1 MKNSTLKFLFTI
13 ISLSLTLMACSE
25 DILESAPYSFTSPEN
40 FYETADDAE
49 LAINGCYSVINDRDI
64 HGDGNYDTFGRGLL
78 FMLNAGTDE
87 MVTRDGFGN
96 IDYAPWGL
104 ASFTSTNKF
113 LGFNWLYWYSGINRV
128 NTLLENIDGI
138 DMPENRQ
145 NEIEG
150 EARFLRGLYH
160 MYLAKMFGGVPT
172 YTTSQADPL
181 KARQPLNE
189 VYELI
194 ISDFTYAYQNLNDQ
208 SSVIGRANK
217 WTAGGYLAKVYAYLG
232 SCKTFNVG
240 EDLNF
245 TLNSFNWVDANQMY
259 ANALSIST
267 DVVNNSGYILIDE
280 YDNLFRA
287 TTDSYQRQESLFM
300 AEASNDISRNNVN
313 IWVNLLLPQG
323 NPSIVGGGN
332 GWMRATGEMY
342 NKYTDG
348 DFRRTHNLTGSLANN
363 ASFEEIDGIRY
374 FIPRPLSDPNQGNYC
389 QGKFRYQDPSQK
401 ALPFWAS
408 GGDLPLLRFADI
420 LLIKAESEYFT
431 GNETGARNTMSIVR
445 TRALEAGTTLEDL
458 NTAYFKTDFV
468 EELLEER
475 SRELAFECQRRFD
488 LMRFNKFTEAINNL
502 DPDAG
507 RWNTVVPQLQS
518 NWSPNRIW
526 FPIPLN
532 QTSINP
538 NLLPNNPGF

>member
-1 MKNSTLKFLFTI
+1 MKNLIVKIAFVIFMSITL
-13 ISLSLTLMACSE
+13 LTCNE
-25 DILESAPYSFTSPEN
+25 DILETAPFSFTSPEN
-40 FYETADDAE
+40 FYESVDDAE

-87 MVTRDGFGN
+87 MVTREGFGN

-128 NTLLENIDGI
+128 NTLLENIQGI
-138 DMPENRQ
+138 DMPENRK

-172 YTTSQADPL
+172 YTTSLADPL

-194 ISDFTYAYQNLNDQ
+194 IDDLNFAYQNLNDRN
-208 SSVIGRANK
+208 SVTGRANK
-217 WTAGGYLAKVYAYLG
+217 WTAAGYLSQVYAYLG

-240 EDLNF
+240 EELGF
-245 TLNSFNWVDANQMY
+245 PINSFNWVDASEMY
-259 ANALSIST
+259 NNALTISN
-267 DVVNNSGYILIDE
+267 DVVNSSGYILIDE

-287 TTDSYQRQESLFM
+287 TTDSYQRQECLFM

-323 NPSIVGGGN
+323 NPSVVGGGN
-332 GWMRATGEMY
+332 GWMRATGELY
-342 NKYTDG
+342 FKYADG
-348 DFRRTHNLTGSLANN
+348 DFRRTHNLTGSLASD
-363 ASFEEIDGIRY
+363 ADFEEIDGTRY
-374 FIPRPLSDPNQGNYC
+374 FITRPLSGPNQGNYC

-401 ALPFWAS
+401 ALPFWAT
-408 GGDLPLLRFADI
+408 GGDFPLLRFADI
-420 LLIKAESEYFT
+420 LLLNAEAKYFT
-431 GNETGARNTMSIVR
+431 GDEVSARNMLSIIR
-445 TRALEAGTTLEDL
+445 TRALEPGISVEDL
-458 NTAYFKTDFV
+458 NSAYFKTDFV
-468 EELLEER
+468 EELLDER

-488 LMRFNKFTEAINNL
+488 LMRFNKFTEAINSL
-502 DPDAG
+502 GPDTG
-507 RWNTVVPQLQS
+507 RWNSVVPQLQS
-518 NWSPNRIW
+518 NWSANRIW
-526 FPIPLN
+526 FPIPLD
-532 QTSINP
+532 QTLINP